1 MDGRVPVDE
10 LRTPEVVFRT
20 PEVVFRTA
28 ESVFLTVEDDVPRD
42 EEGLATLTTP
52 EFLDVARTALPFLA
66 TDEERLADEAER
78 TADGRVAEAVRAA
91 AERELLV
98 NSLEEPPRA
107 EVACLVE
114 LRIAAEPPRTEGLVP
129 YLLDIP
135 PSLPLDPK

>member
-10 LRTPEVVFRT
+10 LRTPEVVC
-20 PEVVFRTA
+20 RTA
-28 ESVFLTVEDDVPRD
+28 ESVFRTAEDDVPRD

-52 EFLDVARTALPFLA
+52 EFLDAARTVLPLPA
-66 TDEERLADEAER
+66 ADEERVADEAER
-78 TADGRVAEAVRAA
+78 TADVAEVVRTA

-98 NSLEEPPRA
+98 SPLEEPPLA
-107 EVACLVE
+107 EVACLVAEE

>member
-10 LRTPEVVFRT
+10 LRTPEVVC
-20 PEVVFRTA
+20 RTA
-28 ESVFLTVEDDVPRD
+28 ESVLRTAEDDVPRD

-52 EFLDVARTALPFLA
+52 EFLDAARTVLPLLA
-66 TDEERLADEAER
+66 ADEERLADEAER
-78 TADGRVAEAVRAA
+78 TADVADAVRTA

>member
-10 LRTPEVVFRT
+10 LRTPEA
-20 PEVVFRTA
+20 VFRTA

-66 TDEERLADEAER
+66 TDEERVADEVER
-78 TADGRVAEAVRAA
+78 TAEGRVAEVVRAA

-98 NSLEEPPRA
+98 SPLEEPPLA
-107 EVACLVE
+107 EVACLVAEE

>member
-20 PEVVFRTA
+20 AESVFRTA
-28 ESVFLTVEDDVPRD
+28 EDDVPRD

-52 EFLDVARTALPFLA
+52 EFLDAARTALPFLA

-78 TADGRVAEAVRAA
+78 TAEGRVAEVVRAA

-98 NSLEEPPRA
+98 SPLEEPPLA
-107 EVACLVE
+107 EVACLVAEE

>member
-1 MDGRVPVDE
+1 M
-10 LRTPEVVFRT
+10 
-20 PEVVFRTA
+20 FRTA

-78 TADGRVAEAVRAA
+78 TAEGRVAEAVRTA

-98 NSLEEPPRA
+98 SPLEEPPLA
-107 EVACLVE
+107 EVACLVAEE

>member
-10 LRTPEVVFRT
+10 LRTPEA
-20 PEVVFRTA
+20 VFRTA

-66 TDEERLADEAER
+66 TDEERVADEVER
-78 TADGRVAEAVRAA
+78 TAEGRVAEAVRVA

-98 NSLEEPPRA
+98 NPLEEPPLA
-107 EVACLVE
+107 EVACLVAEE

>member
-10 LRTPEVVFRT
+10 LRT

-66 TDEERLADEAER
+66 TDEERVADEAER
-78 TADGRVAEAVRAA
+78 TADVAEAVRVA

-98 NSLEEPPRA
+98 SPLEEPPLA
-107 EVACLVE
+107 EVACLVAEE

>member
-1 MDGRVPVDE
+1 M
-10 LRTPEVVFRT
+10 FRT

-28 ESVFLTVEDDVPRD
+28 ESVFLAVEDDVPRD

-66 TDEERLADEAER
+66 TDEERVADEAER
-78 TADGRVAEAVRAA
+78 TADVAEAVRAA

>member
-10 LRTPEVVFRT
+10 LRT

-52 EFLDVARTALPFLA
+52 EFLDAARTALPFLA
-66 TDEERLADEAER
+66 TDEERVADEAER
-78 TADGRVAEAVRAA
+78 TAEGRVAEVVRAA

-98 NSLEEPPRA
+98 SPLEELPLA
-107 EVACLVE
+107 ELACLVAEE

>member
-1 MDGRVPVDE
+1 M
-10 LRTPEVVFRT
+10 
-20 PEVVFRTA
+20 FRTA

-52 EFLDVARTALPFLA
+52 EFLDVARTGLPFLA
-66 TDEERLADEAER
+66 TDEERVADEVER
-78 TADGRVAEAVRAA
+78 TAEGRVAEVVRAA

-98 NSLEEPPRA
+98 SPLEEPPLA
-107 EVACLVE
+107 EVACLVAEE

>member
-10 LRTPEVVFRT
+10 LRT

-52 EFLDVARTALPFLA
+52 EFLDAARTVLPLPA
-66 TDEERLADEAER
+66 ADEERLADEAER

-98 NSLEEPPRA
+98 SPLEEPPLA
-107 EVACLVE
+107 EVACLVAEE

>member
-10 LRTPEVVFRT
+10 LRT

-78 TADGRVAEAVRAA
+78 TADVAEAVRTA

>member
-10 LRTPEVVFRT
+10 LRTPEA
-20 PEVVFRTA
+20 VFRTA

-66 TDEERLADEAER
+66 TDEERVADEVER
-78 TADGRVAEAVRAA
+78 TAEGRVAEAVRTA

-98 NSLEEPPRA
+98 NPLEELPLA
-107 EVACLVE
+107 EVACLVAEE

>member
-1 MDGRVPVDE
+1 M
-10 LRTPEVVFRT
+10 
-20 PEVVFRTA
+20 FRTA

-52 EFLDVARTALPFLA
+52 EFLDAARTALPFLA
-66 TDEERLADEAER
+66 TDEERVADEAER
-78 TADGRVAEAVRAA
+78 TADVAEAVRTA

-98 NSLEEPPRA
+98 SPLEEPPLA
-107 EVACLVE
+107 ELACLVAEE

>member
-10 LRTPEVVFRT
+10 VRT

-52 EFLDVARTALPFLA
+52 EFLDAARTVLPLLA
-66 TDEERLADEAER
+66 ADEERLADEAER
-78 TADGRVAEAVRAA
+78 TADVAEVVRAA

-98 NSLEEPPRA
+98 SPLEEPPLA
-107 EVACLVE
+107 EVACLVAEE

>member
-1 MDGRVPVDE
+1 M
-10 LRTPEVVFRT
+10 
-20 PEVVFRTA
+20 FRTA

-52 EFLDVARTALPFLA
+52 EFLDAARTALPFLA

-78 TADGRVAEAVRAA
+78 TADVAEAVRAA

>member
-10 LRTPEVVFRT
+10 LRTPEA
-20 PEVVFRTA
+20 VFRTA

-66 TDEERLADEAER
+66 TDEERVADEVER
-78 TADGRVAEAVRAA
+78 TAEGRVAEAVRTA

-98 NSLEEPPRA
+98 NSLEEPPRT

>member
-10 LRTPEVVFRT
+10 LRT

-66 TDEERLADEAER
+66 TDEERVADEAER
-78 TADGRVAEAVRAA
+78 TAEGRVAEAVRTA

-98 NSLEEPPRA
+98 SPLEEPPLA
-107 EVACLVE
+107 EVACLVAEE

>member
-1 MDGRVPVDE
+1 MC
-10 LRTPEVVFRT
+10 
-20 PEVVFRTA
+20 RTA
-28 ESVFLTVEDDVPRD
+28 ESVFRTAEDDVPRD

-52 EFLDVARTALPFLA
+52 EFLDAARTVLPLLA
-66 TDEERLADEAER
+66 ADEERLADEAER
-78 TADGRVAEAVRAA
+78 TADVAEVVRAA

-98 NSLEEPPRA
+98 SPLEEPPLA
-107 EVACLVE
+107 EVACLVAEE

>member
-10 LRTPEVVFRT
+10 LRTPEVVC
-20 PEVVFRTA
+20 RTA
-28 ESVFLTVEDDVPRD
+28 EDDVPRD

-52 EFLDVARTALPFLA
+52 EFLDAERTALPFLA

-78 TADGRVAEAVRAA
+78 TADVAETVRTA

-98 NSLEEPPRA
+98 SPLEEPPLA
-107 EVACLVE
+107 EVACLVAEE

>member
-1 MDGRVPVDE
+1 M
-10 LRTPEVVFRT
+10 
-20 PEVVFRTA
+20 FRTA

-52 EFLDVARTALPFLA
+52 EFLDAARTALPFLA

-78 TADGRVAEAVRAA
+78 TAEGRVAEVVRAA

-98 NSLEEPPRA
+98 SPLEEPPLA
-107 EVACLVE
+107 EVACLVAEE

-135 PSLPLDPK
+135 PSLPLEPK

>member
-10 LRTPEVVFRT
+10 LRT

-78 TADGRVAEAVRAA
+78 TADGRVAEFVRAA

-98 NSLEEPPRA
+98 SPLEEPTLA
-107 EVACLVE
+107 EVACLVAEE

>member
-10 LRTPEVVFRT
+10 LRTPKVVC
-20 PEVVFRTA
+20 RTA
-28 ESVFLTVEDDVPRD
+28 ESVFRTAEDDVPRD

-52 EFLDVARTALPFLA
+52 EFLDAARTVLPLLA
-66 TDEERLADEAER
+66 ADEERLADEAER

-98 NSLEEPPRA
+98 NSLEELPRA

>member
-10 LRTPEVVFRT
+10 LRT

-66 TDEERLADEAER
+66 TDEERLADEVER
-78 TADGRVAEAVRAA
+78 TAEGRVAEVVRAA

-98 NSLEEPPRA
+98 SPLEEPPLA
-107 EVACLVE
+107 EVACLVAEE

>member
-10 LRTPEVVFRT
+10 LRT

-52 EFLDVARTALPFLA
+52 EFLDAARTALPFLA
-66 TDEERLADEAER
+66 TDEERVADEAER
-78 TADGRVAEAVRAA
+78 TAEGRVAEVVRAA

-98 NSLEEPPRA
+98 NPLEEPPLA
-107 EVACLVE
+107 EVACLVAEE

>member
-1 MDGRVPVDE
+1 M
-10 LRTPEVVFRT
+10 
-20 PEVVFRTA
+20 
-28 ESVFLTVEDDVPRD
+28 FLTAEDDVPRD

-78 TADGRVAEAVRAA
+78 TAEGRVAEAVRTV

-98 NSLEEPPRA
+98 SPLEEPPLA
-107 EVACLVE
+107 EVACLVAEE